1 MFKLDPRMDM
11 SLEAINFQDG
21 KLGKALEATI
31 LSMMEQGL
39 PNVAFV
45 NDSSFMS
52 ELEKVVKE
60 YTGLT
65 ITFRAWNAGPACLLY
80 RINQDN
86 ILMSEPDLSR
96 TDVNHLLAKIKNYG
110 SKGHVD
116 LKKGRVD
123 GLYAGME
130 FCIYLSR
137 GTTLKRYT
145 AIPEEGMVAN
155 ENAYTIEEIVAVILH
170 EIGHAFETI
179 EYNNRAV
186 VTNLALSAIV
196 KNADN
201 PNDKERTDV
210 VKFISTEILGDPKA
224 LKDLENETIGTAS
237 GVIFL
242 TKFGKAV
249 KSSTNSAFYD
259 RTGSEASADAFVS
272 RQGYGKHLVNSFR
285 KTENILK
292 LHGVGEETT
301 KLGNLTGGMVKSL
314 FMGVKLGLSGIII
327 SASTPMIGFGVI
339 VLTLL
344 SMYVQT
350 TDYRLDIEG
359 DMTYD
364 NIKTRIQRIREDTI
378 QAIKNKDLDKET
390 TQMFADNIRDMK
402 RIEDGITIE
411 KDFYQKAIDFMF
423 QSKGGKEDIMK
434 LHRNL
439 EELASNDLFLQ
450 AARLRTL

>member
-31 LSMMEQGL
+31 LSMMEQNM
-39 PNVAFV
+39 PNVAIV
-45 NDSSFMS
+45 NNSSFMS

-65 ITFRAWNAGPACLLY
+65 ITFRAWNSGSACFLY
-80 RINQDN
+80 KINPSN
-86 ILMSEPDLSR
+86 ILIEPDLNKH
-96 TDVNHLLAKIKNYG
+96 DVDHLLTKIKTHG
-110 SKGHVD
+110 DKGRVD
-116 LKKGRVD
+116 LNKGKVD
-123 GLYAGME
+123 GLYAGVD

-137 GTTLKRYT
+137 GIVVKNYT
-145 AIPEEGMVAN
+145 AVPEEGLIPDESAF
-155 ENAYTIEEIVAVILH
+155 TIEEIVAIILH
-170 EIGHAFETI
+170 EIGHAFGII

-186 VTNLALSAIV
+186 LANLALSAIV

-201 PNDKERTDV
+201 PNEKERVDV

-242 TKFGKAV
+242 TKFGKAL

-259 RTGSEASADAFVS
+259 VVGGEAVADVFVS
-272 RQGYGKHLVNSFR
+272 RQGYGKHLVRALR
-285 KTENILK
+285 KIENISK
-292 LHGVGEETT
+292 LYGAGEETT
-301 KLGNLTGGMVKSL
+301 KLGNLTGGLAKSL
-314 FMGVKLGLSGIII
+314 LMTARFGLVGVNVLFGIPLIGAALFVVTF
-327 SASTPMIGFGVI
+327 ASF
-339 VLTLL
+339 
-344 SMYVQT
+344 YVQT
-350 TDYRLDIEG
+350 TSYKLDLAG